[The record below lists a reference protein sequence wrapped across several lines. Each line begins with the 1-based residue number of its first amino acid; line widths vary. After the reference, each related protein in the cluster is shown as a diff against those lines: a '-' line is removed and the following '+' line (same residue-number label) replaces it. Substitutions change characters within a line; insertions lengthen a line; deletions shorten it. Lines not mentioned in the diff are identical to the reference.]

1 MAMDFKLSD
10 EFVDSYRDKEPP
22 FGYRDGAG
30 NSLGEITY
38 LRTYSRKKEDGTKE
52 TWADT
57 CRRVI
62 EGMFTIQKRHCRQNH
77 IEWKNDKAQRTAK
90 DAFDRMFNM
99 KWLPAGRG
107 IWAMGSPIVMEQGN
121 SAPLQNCAF
130 TTTEESIIGAMTFL
144 FDASMLGIGVG
155 FDARGA
161 NKFQVSRPEGEPEK
175 WVIPDS
181 REGWVESLEK
191 LMGSFIDEGKKRNP
205 LPIFDYS

>member
-30 NSLGEITY
+30 NALGEISY
-38 LRTYSRKKEDGTKE
+38 LRTYSRKKADGSKE

-57 CRRVI
+57 VRRVI

-90 DAFDRMFNM
+90 DAYDRMFHM

-107 IWAMGSPIVMEQGN
+107 LWAMGSPIVMEDGN
-121 SAPLQNCAF
+121 SAPLQSCAF
-130 TTTEESIIGAMTFL
+130 ISSDESVTEAMTFL
-144 FDASMLGIGVG
+144 FDASMLGVGVG
-155 FDARGA
+155 FDADGA
-161 NKFQVSRPEGEPEK
+161 DKFQVHEPMPAEEPYI
-175 WVIPDS
+175 IPDS
-181 REGWVESLEK
+181 REG
-191 LMGSFIDEGKKRNP
+191 G
-205 LPIFDYS
+205 